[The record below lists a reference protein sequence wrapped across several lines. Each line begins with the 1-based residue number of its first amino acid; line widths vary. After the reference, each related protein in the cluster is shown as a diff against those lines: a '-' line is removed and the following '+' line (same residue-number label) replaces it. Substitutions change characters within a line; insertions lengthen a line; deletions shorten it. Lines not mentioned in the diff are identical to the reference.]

1 MKKLIILLV
10 AFSACA
16 NFMYAQNDNAGNKT
30 DYREKLLFGF
40 KAGANYAN
48 VYDTKGEDFRADPK
62 FGLAF
67 GAFVAIPIGE
77 YIGIQP
83 EILFSQKGFKGT
95 GAIQTSKYALARTST
110 YIDVP
115 VLFAF
120 KPSEFITVVA
130 GPEYSFLLEQ
140 KDVFSNNSNVS
151 YQQTTSFAGDDV
163 RKSVFGLTGG
173 ADITAK
179 HLVFGTRI
187 GWDLL
192 DNRADQSSTTP
203 RYKNLWFQG
212 TLGYRFYAD

>member
-1 MKKLIILLV
+1 MKKLIIVLI
-10 AFSACA
+10 AFSGFA
-16 NFMYAQNDNAGNKT
+16 NLTYAQKDAQVNKT
-30 DYREKLLFGF
+30 DYREKLLFGL

-62 FGLAF
+62 FGWAF
-67 GAFVAIPIGE
+67 GLFTAIPIGE
-77 YIGIQP
+77 YMGIQP
-83 EILFSQKGFKGT
+83 EILFSQKGFT
-95 GAIQTSKYALARTST
+95 GSGSVQTSKYILSRTTS

-115 VLFAF
+115 ILFAF
-120 KPSEFITVVA
+120 KPSEFFTIVA
-130 GPEYSFLLEQ
+130 GPQYSFLLEQ
-140 KDVFSNNSNVS
+140 KDVFSNDSNVS
-151 YQQTTSFAGDDV
+151 YQQTTSFAGDDI

-173 ADITAK
+173 IDITAK

-212 TLGYRFYAD
+212 TIGYRFYTD